1 MLRGDSIYDQPPVV
15 PNGAP
20 VMTATV
26 CSGPGQGQSIALRR
40 AVSLFGT
47 RAGCKF
53 LLRHAAIRPVHCLIV
68 NTGERFMLRD
78 LDSGGRTLLNG
89 LKAEQELL
97 NDGDR
102 LTLGPWDIS
111 LDVDS
116 TEIEGHSDSP
126 AVLDLEPDPTVL
138 AVGDPETHKLTRLP
152 RELTI
157 LGRSSRADIT
167 LPERDVSR
175 VHAVIFRY
183 LNKPV
188 IVDLFSTNG
197 TFVNDRRVSFATL
210 HDGDEVLLGSHT
222 LRFCT
227 NTDAN
232 GNDGNGLA
240 AVRTPT
246 PLQREDDTLSDLI
259 KLSGDTIHTEERL
272 GIGD

>member
-1 MLRGDSIYDQPPVV
+1 MLRGDSIYDQPPVI

-53 LLRHAAIRPVHCLIV
+53 VLRHAAIRPVHCLIV

-102 LTLGPWDIS
+102 LTLGPWEIS

-116 TEIEGHSDSP
+116 TEIKGHSDSP

-157 LGRSSRADIT
+157 LGRSSTADIT
-167 LPERDVSR
+167 LPEQDVSR

-188 IVDLFSTNG
+188 IIDLFSTNG
-197 TFVNDRRVSFATL
+197 TFVNNRRVSFATL

-227 NTDAN
+227 NHPAN
-232 GNDGNGLA
+232 GNGGNGQA

-259 KLSGDTIHTEERL
+259 KLSGDTIPSEGRV
-272 GIGD
+272 IS